1 MDAALQQLV
10 SGFSIGALYGLLAV
24 GYALVYSVYRF
35 TNWSFDALLVG
46 AAYALWYALNWA
58 GLPWW
63 LAVPLALLA
72 GAVLGW
78 LLEFTAYRRLRE
90 RSAPRVL
97 VLISAMGANLMMI
110 NLFTLIFGGAL
121 RRLPELVPGG
131 WRIGSVS
138 LGRLDV
144 ATGLLACAALGALAW
159 VLRRTRVGMAI
170 RASAYDLETA
180 ALMGVDANQL
190 AMLVFGMSGV
200 LAGLAG
206 IMVGLRYA
214 VYPYMGLV
222 TLKAM
227 IAAILGGLGS
237 LEGALAGAFLL
248 ALTET
253 LIAATVSTAWRD
265 LLAFAVLIVVLLV
278 FPNGLFGAREVA

>member
-200 LAGLAG
+200 LAGLADPLARAG
-206 IMVGLRYA
+206 ISIFATSTFDTDYV
-214 VYPYMGLV
+214 LV
-222 TLKAM
+222 RCAD
-227 IAAILGGLGS
+227 
-237 LEGALAGAFLL
+237 LERALA
-248 ALTET
+248 
-253 LIAATVSTAWRD
+253 
-265 LLAFAVLIVVLLV
+265 VLSDAGHSVV
-278 FPNGLFGAREVA
+278 